1 MLTYVGTI
9 IGGGVVGLPIAFYYT
24 GIAFGIIMNLL
35 CALGSVYSVYL
46 LIRAKNIT
54 GLSSYSELGYYC
66 YGRASIFLINVLIA
80 GATAGIPI
88 AYFMIFGHIC
98 PSILISIGIPDGFFS
113 S

>member
-1 MLTYVGTI
+1 LPEEKKVTVFVAMLTYVGTI

-66 YGRASIFLINVLIA
+66 YG
-80 GATAGIPI
+80 
-88 AYFMIFGHIC
+88 
-98 PSILISIGIPDGFFS
+98 
-113 S
+113 